1 MLGECNFSV
10 FSGSKH
16 REQYLQ
22 IGRMCLVSFEFFSKL
37 SLQQANERRQGLDL
51 IT

>member
-1 MLGECNFSV
+1 MVGECHFSV
-10 FSGSKH
+10 FSGSKYS
-16 REQYLQ
+16 EQYLQ
-22 IGRMCLVSFEFFSKL
+22 IGLMCLVSLEFFSKL